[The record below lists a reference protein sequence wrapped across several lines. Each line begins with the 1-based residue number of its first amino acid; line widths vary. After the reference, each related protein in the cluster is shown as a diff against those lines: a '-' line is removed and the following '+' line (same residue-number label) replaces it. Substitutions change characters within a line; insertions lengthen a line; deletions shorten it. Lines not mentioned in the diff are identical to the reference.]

1 MTAVVYEFD
10 ENFLDGSKLSF
21 DFSWENYIAM
31 FTKKRIYTSLNNL

>member
-1 MTAVVYEFD
+1 MTAVVYEFE

-31 FTKKRIYTSLNNL
+31 FTKKHKYIRA

>member
-21 DFSWENYIAM
+21 VWTLERVQF
-31 FTKKRIYTSLNNL
+31 IYSN